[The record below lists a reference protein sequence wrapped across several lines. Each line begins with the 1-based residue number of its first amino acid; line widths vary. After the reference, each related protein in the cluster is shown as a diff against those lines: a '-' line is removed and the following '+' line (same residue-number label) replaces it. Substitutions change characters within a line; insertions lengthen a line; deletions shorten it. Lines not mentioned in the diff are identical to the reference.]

1 MAAQAVPTKG
11 NLITTKKSLD
21 LAKVGFDLLD
31 RKRNILIREMMALID
46 RATEIQDKIDS
57 TYSRAYLALQ
67 KANTTLGICE
77 ELAGTVPEDNSLTLS
92 YRSVMGVEI
101 PIVSIDNQKASP
113 VPFGLYGTNS
123 ALDEAYLRF
132 IEVKELTADL
142 AEVENSVY
150 RLADAIKKTQKRAN
164 ALKNIMI
171 PRFEETVKFITEAL
185 EEKDREEFSRL
196 KVIKRKSRENIE

>member
-1 MAAQAVPTKG
+1 MADQVFPTKG
-11 NLITTKKSLD
+11 NLISTKKSLD
-21 LAKVGFDLLD
+21 LAKVGFELLD
-31 RKRNILIREMMALID
+31 RKRNIIVREMMALID
-46 RATEIQDKIDS
+46 RAETIQSSIDS
-57 TYSRAYLALQ
+57 CYADAYLALQ
-67 KANTTLGICE
+67 QANIAHGICADIAE
-77 ELAGTVPEDNSLTLS
+77 AVPVENGLSLS
-92 YRSVMGVEI
+92 SRSVMGVEI
-101 PIVSIDNQKASP
+101 PIVSITPPDKND

-150 RLADAIKKTQKRAN
+150 RLADSIKKTQKRAN

-171 PRFEETVKFITEAL
+171 PRFEETVKFITDAL

-196 KVIKRKSRENIE
+196 KVIKRQKET